1 VIQLYPSWDRVNSSC
16 VLIGFSDQDR
26 MNVLTSHP
34 RMIKPTIP
42 ILIHHTTS
50 DVSQDS
56 QGSGSEK
63 SDSSELVSSSFIRYS
78 SYKPSFEYRPL

>member
-1 VIQLYPSWDRVNSSC
+1 MLI
-16 VLIGFSDQDR
+16 VLSDQER
-26 MNVLTSHP
+26 MNVLTSQP
-34 RMIKPTIP
+34 RRIKPTIP
-42 ILIHHTTS
+42 ILMHHTTS

-63 SDSSELVSSSFIRYS
+63 SDSSELVSFSFIRYS